1 MTSHNDQEPIV
12 GNLVATTEDSESQ
25 KIVKQSEDDKDSKTE
40 EQQEIIVLNQEEEEP
55 ENEQEQQIIVVDV
68 QPESDQESEEEQ
80 QQQKIVVNIQPEE
93 EESESEEEQEPEE
106 EQQQKIVVNQDQG
119 QQNQNQDQQQEEN
132 QQQQKITIIEEPI
145 YIPPAEEEPRY
156 SAATATLVS
165 TFTGRT
171 GESNYINKN
180 YRGEGFFTSASNGI
194 FHSFDYWLDDN
205 ATNTTFTNVN
215 GGSSSARNLE
225 VGGILENPAFDPSD
239 RGLKLVCEPG
249 GWGCQWKNSYLFPKP
264 NSGGRISAVY
274 SKSNG
279 FSGIYTYEGRTG
291 NITGDV
297 NLDFKYYSRSNNKSV
312 SISGAIK
319 GKEGPQG
326 NSIIMNG
333 DNFGMIAITVSIDP
347 KTGTFNTDDHP
358 YGASPFFA
366 EQRQYD
372 HDPRFRG
379 AFKVNE
385 NINSGTVRSVKGSF
399 SNDGAKGTDEAQ
411 LPNHIAGEVRMEGF
425 YQGSDSTGS
434 QYNKLVGVFV
444 GDKK

>member
-1 MTSHNDQEPIV
+1 MLLAGGGV
-12 GNLVATTEDSESQ
+12 GNDSISSNDEPVPGSPGIGSLIATGRGDGENQNQQQTDGE
-25 KIVKQSEDDKDSKTE
+25 KT
-40 EQQEIIVLNQEEEEP
+40 QIIIVNQ
-55 ENEQEQQIIVVDV
+55 D
-68 QPESDQESEEEQ
+68 
-80 QQQKIVVNIQPEE
+80 K
-93 EESESEEEQEPEE
+93 QEPEE
-106 EQQQKIVVNQDQG
+106 EQQQIIVVNQDQG
-119 QQNQNQDQQQEEN
+119 QQQQDQGQQQQDQQQDQGQQQQDQGQQQQQTQGQENQN
-132 QQQQKITIIEEPI
+132 QQQEQNKDQENQEQKITIIEEEVI
-145 YIPPAEEEPRY
+145 EYVPPADPEPVY
-156 SAATATLVS
+156 AASTASLTTGFTTRVS
-165 TFTGRT
+165 K
-171 GESNYINKN
+171 SNYITGNH
-180 YRGEGFFTSASNGI
+180 RGEGSFASGSTYSND
-194 FHSFDYWLDDN
+194 FSYWLEDN
-205 ATNTTFTNVN
+205 ATGTTFTNVN

-225 VGGILENPAFDPSD
+225 VGGILENAAFDPSD
-239 RGLKLVCEPG
+239 RGFKYVCESG
-249 GWGCQWKNSYLFPKP
+249 SIGCQYKNSYLFPKP

-274 SKSNG
+274 SKTNG

-297 NLDFKYYSRSNNKSV
+297 SLDFKYYSRSNNKSV

-358 YGASPFFA
+358 YGSNPFFA

-372 HDPRFRG
+372 HAFKLRG
-379 AFKVNE
+379 AFKANE

-399 SNDGAKGTDEAQ
+399 SNDGVKGNDKDH